1 MEVQIAVSAR
11 LVNEKGERIRRIKS
25 NFVGKFLNTVSMKQN
40 GKMAY
45 TPEFVESLKD
55 GQVFVFGSNLIGNH
69 SGGAS
74 LVAMQRFGAVWGQ
87 AEGPQGQCYA
97 IPVDIRGEAIENV
110 SAYMKRHIDK
120 FLAYAKAHPE
130 LFFLV
135 IRVGCGNAGFD
146 EEFVAPFFKEAMKM
160 DNVSLPKS
168 FVEILR
174 NSETSQKDNSKQRV
188 FNLIILDESGSMSAI
203 AKQAVSG
210 LNETFQTIRN
220 AQKEHK
226 EQQHFISFV
235 TFNSSKIRTVMN
247 RQPVDCKK
255 EIKWT
260 DYNPNSGT
268 PLYTA
273 MGESITELKE
283 YVKNGDVV
291 LVTIITD
298 GMENASWKYSG
309 SDIKRLVGDLKEK
322 GWVFVYIGTNQDVD
336 AVADDMGIRSRMCY
350 DYSPEGAQAMLNLDR
365 SSKRAFYD
373 RLSRKGRRFLMEEE
387 YDYFNPGKDDDDVPE
402 KEPDITWDMEDE
414 SLTST
419 SGTDVQGGN
428 KQDTDEGQQEGT
440 TESSTVEVDEPEE
453 PKNFWSKMKNFIMG

>member
-1 MEVQIAVSAR
+1 
-11 LVNEKGERIRRIKS
+11 
-25 NFVGKFLNTVSMKQN
+25 MKQN
-40 GKMAY
+40 GKVAY

-97 IPVDIRGEAIENV
+97 IPVDIRGEAVENV

-146 EEFVAPFFKEAMKM
+146 DEFVAPFFKEAIKM
-160 DNVSLPKS
+160 ENVSLPKS
-168 FVEILR
+168 FVEILKR
-174 NSETSQKDNSKQRV
+174 CETDKKDNSKQRV
-188 FNLIILDESGSMSAI
+188 FNLIILDESGSMATI

-220 AQKEHK
+220 AQKEHQ

-235 TFNSSKIRTVMN
+235 TFNSARIKSVMN
-247 RQPVDCKK
+247 RQKVESDKK
-255 EIKWT
+255 LKWT
-260 DYNPNSGT
+260 DYKPDDCT
-268 PLYTA
+268 PLFDA
-273 MGESITELKE
+273 MGRSLNELKNHVSDE
-283 YVKNGDVV
+283 DVV

-298 GMENASWKYSG
+298 GYENASREFSG
-309 SDIKRLVGDLKEK
+309 HDIKNLVAELKAK
-322 GWVFVYIGTNQDVD
+322 GWVFAYIGTNQDVD

-350 DYSPEGAQAMLNLDR
+350 DYSPSGAECMFEIER
-365 SSKRAFYD
+365 SSKRDFFA
-373 RLSRKGRRFLMEEE
+373 RLHREGRNFMREEC
-387 YDYFNPGKDDDDVPE
+387 YDYFESNNQDEEEPE
-402 KEPDITWDMEDE
+402 KEPDITWDVNDDA
-414 SLTST
+414 SSSQTVDNSA
-419 SGTDVQGGN
+419 DA
-428 KQDTDEGQQEGT
+428 KQDEEEAALQQEDTQSVET
-440 TESSTVEVDEPEE
+440 TEEPEV
-453 PKNFWSKMKNFIMG
+453 PKGFWEKVKNILKG

>member
-1 MEVQIAVSAR
+1 
-11 LVNEKGERIRRIKS
+11 
-25 NFVGKFLNTVSMKQN
+25 MKQN
-40 GKMAY
+40 GKLAY

-55 GQVFVFGSNLIGNH
+55 GQVFVFGSNLIGYH

-97 IPVDIRGEAIENV
+97 IPVDIRGEAVENV

-168 FVEILR
+168 FVEILKR
-174 NSETSQKDNSKQRV
+174 GETGKKDDSKQRV
-188 FNLIILDESGSMSAI
+188 FNLIILDESGSMATI

-220 AQKEHK
+220 AQKEHQ

-235 TFNSSKIRTVMN
+235 TFNSARIRDVMN
-247 RQPVDCKK
+247 RQKVDSDKK
-255 EIKWT
+255 LKWT
-260 DYNPNSGT
+260 DYRPDDCT
-268 PLYTA
+268 PLFDA
-273 MGESITELKE
+273 MGRSLNELKHHVGDE
-283 YVKNGDVV
+283 DVV

-298 GMENASWKYSG
+298 GYENASREYSG
-309 SDIKRLVGDLKEK
+309 RDIKNLVAELKAK
-322 GWVFVYIGTNQDVD
+322 GWVFAYIGTNQDVD
-336 AVADDMGIRSRMCY
+336 AVADDMGIRSRMSY
-350 DYSPEGAQAMLNLDR
+350 EYSDAGAACMFEVER
-365 SSKRAFYD
+365 SSKKAFYD
-373 RLSRKGRRFLMEEE
+373 RLSRKGRSFLMEEE
-387 YDYFNPGKDDDDVPE
+387 YDYFNPCEDDDEEPE
-402 KEPDITWDMEDE
+402 KEPDITWDVNNDTSSQSEDNSDDGMQEKEEANQQQGSTGAE
-414 SLTST
+414 S
-419 SGTDVQGGN
+419 
-428 KQDTDEGQQEGT
+428 
-440 TESSTVEVDEPEE
+440 ESNEPEK
-453 PKNFWSKMKNFIMG
+453 PLGFWGKVKNYIMG

>member
-1 MEVQIAVSAR
+1 
-11 LVNEKGERIRRIKS
+11 
-25 NFVGKFLNTVSMKQN
+25 MKQN
-40 GKMAY
+40 GKVAY

-74 LVAMQRFGAVWGQ
+74 LVAIQRFGAVWGQ

-97 IPVDIRGEAIENV
+97 IPVDIRGEAVENV

-168 FVEILR
+168 FVEILKR
-174 NSETSQKDNSKQRV
+174 GETGKKDDSMQRV
-188 FNLIILDESGSMSAI
+188 FNLIILDESGSMTTI

-220 AQKEHK
+220 AQKVHK

-235 TFNSSKIRTVMN
+235 TFNSARIKSVMN
-247 RQPVDCKK
+247 RQKVESDKK
-255 EIKWT
+255 LKWT
-260 DYNPNSGT
+260 DYKPDDCT
-268 PLYTA
+268 PLFDA
-273 MGESITELKE
+273 MGRSLNELKNHVSDE
-283 YVKNGDVV
+283 DVV

-298 GMENASWKYSG
+298 GYENASREFSG
-309 SDIKRLVGDLKEK
+309 HDIKNLVAELKAK
-322 GWVFVYIGTNQDVD
+322 GWVFAYIGTNQDVD

-350 DYSPEGAQAMLNLDR
+350 DYSPSGAECMFEIER
-365 SSKRAFYD
+365 SSKRDFFA
-373 RLSRKGRRFLMEEE
+373 RLHREGRNFMKEEC
-387 YDYFNPGKDDDDVPE
+387 YDYFESNNRDEEEPE
-402 KEPDITWDMEDE
+402 KEPDITWDVNDD
-414 SLTST
+414 SSSSQTVDNS
-419 SGTDVQGGN
+419 DDD
-428 KQDTDEGQQEGT
+428 KQVEETASQQQENTQSVET
-440 TESSTVEVDEPEE
+440 TEDLEE
-453 PKNFWSKMKNFIMG
+453 AKGFWDKVKNIFKG

>member
-1 MEVQIAVSAR
+1 
-11 LVNEKGERIRRIKS
+11 
-25 NFVGKFLNTVSMKQN
+25 MKQN

-55 GQVFVFGSNLIGNH
+55 GQMFVFGSNLIGYH

-97 IPVDIRGEAIENV
+97 IPVDIRGEAVENV

-146 EEFVAPFFKEAMKM
+146 EEFMAPFFKEAKKI

-168 FVEILR
+168 FVEILKKG
-174 NSETSQKDNSKQRV
+174 ETDKKDNTKQRV
-188 FNLIILDESGSMSAI
+188 FNLIILDESGSMATI

-220 AQKEHK
+220 AQKEHQ

-235 TFNSSKIRTVMN
+235 TFNSARIKSVMN
-247 RQPVDCKK
+247 RQKVESDKK
-255 EIKWT
+255 LKWT
-260 DYNPNSGT
+260 DYKPDDCT
-268 PLYTA
+268 PLFDA
-273 MGESITELKE
+273 MGRSLNELKNHVSDE
-283 YVKNGDVV
+283 DVA

-298 GMENASWKYSG
+298 GYENASREYSG
-309 SDIKRLVGDLKEK
+309 HDIKKLVAELKAK
-322 GWVFVYIGTNQDVD
+322 GWVFAYIGTNQDVD
-336 AVADDMGIRSRMCY
+336 AVADDMGIRSRMSYDYSDLGAQEMFRTESRSKREFYARLHREGRDFMKEECY
-350 DYSPEGAQAMLNLDR
+350 DYFESNNQHED
-365 SSKRAFYD
+365 
-373 RLSRKGRRFLMEEE
+373 E
-387 YDYFNPGKDDDDVPE
+387 PE
-402 KEPDITWDMEDE
+402 KKPDITWDVNDGASSQTEDN
-414 SLTST
+414 SN
-419 SGTDVQGGN
+419 DD
-428 KQDTDEGQQEGT
+428 KQEEEETNQQQEDTPSVET
-440 TESSTVEVDEPEE
+440 TEE
-453 PKNFWSKMKNFIMG
+453 PKEPKGFWGKVKNYIMG